1 MERLSEWI
9 NSSLGIGHS
18 LQYKVFASLMA
29 ILLVFLARKLL
40 QRLLLRSVTDV
51 KIRYNWAKG
60 FSYFG
65 YFFLF
70 LIIAPI
76 WITELH
82 SFGAFLGL
90 LTAGL
95 AVALKD
101 PISNFFAWVYIL
113 IKKPFEMG
121 DRIQIGSS
129 EGDVLDISFFEF
141 TLLEI
146 KNWVEADQSTGRIIH
161 MPNGLLFTRPVFNY
175 NQAMDYIW
183 NEVPLMI
190 SFESNW
196 QKAKEILLEI
206 EESKLSPMIQN
217 VESKFGEAQK
227 KYYVYNT
234 DLNPTVYTRIK
245 PNGVQLT
252 LRYLC
257 PPKKRREFEQVAME
271 EILLRFVQEPDI
283 EFAYPTTRFYSRKEE
298 GMQSATNAGEKTEK

>member
-1 MERLSEWI
+1 M
-9 NSSLGIGHS
+9 
-18 LQYKVFASLMA
+18 QYKVFSTLLAV
-29 ILLVFLARKLL
+29 LLVFLTRKLL
-40 QRLLLRSVTDV
+40 QRFLLRSVSDV

-65 YFFLF
+65 YFLLF

-121 DRIQIGSS
+121 DRIQIGTS

-161 MPNGLLFTRPVFNY
+161 MPNGLLFTQPVFNY

-206 EESKLSPMIQN
+206 EEKNLSPMIQN
-217 VESKFGEAQK
+217 VERNFGEAQK

-271 EILLRFVQEPDI
+271 EILLRFVREPDI

-298 GMQSATNAGEKTEK
+298 GTHLESPADKKSENRRQ